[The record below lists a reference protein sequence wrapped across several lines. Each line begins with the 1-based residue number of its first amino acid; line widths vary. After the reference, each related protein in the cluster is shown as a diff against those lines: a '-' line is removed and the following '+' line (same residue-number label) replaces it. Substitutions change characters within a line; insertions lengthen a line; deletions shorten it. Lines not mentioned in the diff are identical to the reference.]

1 MSDQEKTTLF
11 NPKDKLNERQKP
23 KIYIDYIPQKLKA
36 VAKKNKCFYDIE
48 CHKWYTNDPK
58 NMIIQDFGRKNINFW
73 EFMNDIG
80 VQYDKETKQWYTY
93 NSNEVLKNFFND

>member
-1 MSDQEKTTLF
+1 
-11 NPKDKLNERQKP
+11 
-23 KIYIDYIPQKLKA
+23 
-36 VAKKNKCFYDIE
+36 
-48 CHKWYTNDPK
+48 
-58 NMIIQDFGRKNINFW
+58 MIIQDFGRKNINFW